1 MLGELYYSEPVRPRR
16 RHPEACSSPP
26 KHEQGDVQGG
36 LMPKPYSPNTD
47 SSPGVRIHGSRPEV
61 LPAERLR
68 RPSWRDTRLLVGL
81 LIVALSVS
89 GVIALLAAQNRT
101 AQVYA
106 ADRLLTVG
114 DQLSAED
121 LRVVEVQIDEVQDS
135 YLSASEQLPQESQ
148 IITIVQEG
156 ELVPRRAV
164 GPQDPQGRQ
173 AVTVEVDHTLAR
185 GVEPA
190 RMVDVWAADAGA
202 VGQQQEVEVQRIA
215 KGAQVAAL
223 SEASNTFGAQAAVTV
238 ELLVDPEELPALL
251 AARSSAASLSVVP
264 AGVEPAADESES
276 EPESEPEA
284 ESPEPESPESDAD
297 EEG

>member
-1 MLGELYYSEPVRPRR
+1 MPNPYSSSTG
-16 RHPEACSSPP
+16 SSPRVRSD
-26 KHEQGDVQGG
+26 G
-36 LMPKPYSPNTD
+36 
-47 SSPGVRIHGSRPEV
+47 PGPDA
-61 LPAERLR
+61 PAAERLR
-68 RPSWRDTRLLVGL
+68 RPSWRDPRLLVGL

-114 DQLSAED
+114 DQLSVED
-121 LRVVEVQIDEVQDS
+121 LRVVDVQIDEVKDS
-135 YLSASEQLPQESQ
+135 YLSASEQLPSESQ

-215 KGAQVAAL
+215 AGAQVAAL
-223 SEASNTFGAQAAVTV
+223 TEASNTFGAQAVVTV

-251 AARSSAASLSVVP
+251 AARSSAAALSVVP
-264 AGVEPAADESES
+264 AGGEPTSGEAEAEAEA
-276 EPESEPEA
+276 EPEPDPGA
-284 ESPEPESPESDAD
+284 QSPEPESPETDTD

>member
-1 MLGELYYSEPVRPRR
+1 
-16 RHPEACSSPP
+16 
-26 KHEQGDVQGG
+26 
-36 LMPKPYSPNTD
+36 MPNPYSPSTG
-47 SSPGVRIHGSRPEV
+47 SSPRVRSDGPD
-61 LPAERLR
+61 PDAPAAERLR
-68 RPSWRDTRLLVGL
+68 RPSWRDPRLLVGL

-114 DQLSAED
+114 DQLTVED
-121 LRVVEVQIDEVQDS
+121 LRVVDVQIDEVKDS
-135 YLSASEQLPQESQ
+135 YLSASEQLPSESQ

-215 KGAQVAAL
+215 AGAQVAAL
-223 SEASNTFGAQAAVTV
+223 TEASNTFGAQAVVTV

-264 AGVEPAADESES
+264 AGVEPAPDAPES
-276 EPESEPEA
+276 EPESEPDPEFEPDPESEPA
-284 ESPEPESPESDAD
+284 PETQSPEPESPETDTD

>member
-1 MLGELYYSEPVRPRR
+1 
-16 RHPEACSSPP
+16 
-26 KHEQGDVQGG
+26 
-36 LMPKPYSPNTD
+36 MPNPYSPSTD
-47 SSPGVRIHGSRPEV
+47 SSPRVHSNGPRPEA
-61 LPAERLR
+61 PAAERLR
-68 RPSWRDTRLLVGL
+68 RPSWRDPRLLVGL

-114 DQLSAED
+114 DQLSVED
-121 LRVVEVQIDEVQDS
+121 LRVVDVQIDEVQDS
-135 YLSASEQLPQESQ
+135 YLSAAEQLPQESR

-164 GPQDPQGRQ
+164 GPHDPQGRQ
-173 AVTVEVDHTLAR
+173 AVTVEVDHALAR

-215 KGAQVAAL
+215 RGAEVAAL
-223 SEASNTFGAQAAVTV
+223 TEASNTFGAQAVVTV

-264 AGVEPAADESES
+264 AGGEPD
-276 EPESEPEA
+276 PEA
-284 ESPEPESPESDAD
+284 GSPEPESRGSDAD